1 MSIEV
6 SFTKKALENYLN
18 ELAKEF
24 RRRNHKAVSAEIILV
39 GGASMLINYGFRDRT
54 YDVDAIIYA
63 ESSMKDAIN
72 AVGDKYS
79 LPNGWLNTDFRRTKS
94 YTPRLIEVSLYYK
107 TFSNVVSIRTVA
119 SEYLIAM
126 KLMSGRK
133 YKNDL
138 SDIVGI
144 LREHQLR
151 NATISLDQVDTAV
164 CKLYGDW
171 AEIPAYSKEFI
182 DMVFLNGD
190 YDALYLLYRNE
201 EIESKEILL
210 NIQEEYPGLINQD
223 NLEDIL
229 NKARSKDKNNDLRR

>member
-1 MSIEV
+1 MSIEM
-6 SFTKKALENYLN
+6 SFTKETLEHYLK

-24 RRRNHKAVSAEIILV
+24 RRRNYKAVSAEIILV
-39 GGASMLINYGFRDRT
+39 GGASMLINYAFRDKT
-54 YDVDAIIYA
+54 YDVDAIIHA

-72 AVGDKYS
+72 AVSDKYS
-79 LPNGWLNTDFRRTKS
+79 LPNGWLNTDFHRTKS

-107 TFSNVVSIRTVA
+107 TFSNVVSIRTIA

-138 SDIVGI
+138 SDIIGI

-151 NATISLDQVDTAV
+151 NTPISLDQIDAAV

-171 AEIPAYSKEFI
+171 SEIPVYSKEFI
-182 DMVFLNGD
+182 DIVFMVED
-190 YDALYLLYRNE
+190 YDALYLQYRNE
-201 EIESKEILL
+201 EIEFKEILL
-210 NIQEEYPGLINQD
+210 NIQEEYPGLISQD
-223 NLEDIL
+223 NLDDIL
-229 NKARSKDKNNDLRR
+229 NKARRKDKNNDLQR

>member
-1 MSIEV
+1 MSIEM
-6 SFTKKALENYLN
+6 SFTKETLEHYLK

-24 RRRNHKAVSAEIILV
+24 RRRNNKAVSAEIILV

-54 YDVDAIIYA
+54 YDVDAIIHA

-72 AVGDKYS
+72 VVGDKYS

-138 SDIVGI
+138 SDIIGI

-151 NATISLDQVDTAV
+151 NTPISLDQIDAAV
-164 CKLYGDW
+164 YKLYGDW
-171 AEIPAYSKEFI
+171 SEIPAYSKEFI
-182 DMVFLNGD
+182 NIVIMVED
-190 YDALYLLYRNE
+190 YDALYLQYRNE

-210 NIQEEYPGLINQD
+210 NIQKEYLGLINQD

-229 NKARSKDKNNDLRR
+229 NKARRKDQNKEIQR